1 MKKTICL
8 LFSIA
13 LFCGLW
19 HSCQPEVV
27 LPGGIYGTVLDK
39 ESGEP
44 IRNAEITLNPGG
56 KTTVVGSNGTYEFVN
71 LEAGMY
77 TVNVQA
83 DGYDHNSKTANV
95 VNGESTAC
103 DFHLTKTIINQDLEI
118 TPTSL
123 NFGTTQNQLSVTIT
137 NRGTEETAWSLDL
150 GVCKWLSANPVSGR
164 IGAGKTQAIIFS
176 VDRSLLQKDETTVV
190 TLSAFG
196 NSYPMNVSCA
206 IVQNKGVMNVSP
218 TVLSFGEDANEMN
231 FTIKNLG
238 NANLNWYTQGLSA
251 SCLSLSESNGTL
263 STGASKVVKVLLNR
277 NLMSE
282 DLSTS
287 FIVSDGNT
295 DQEILVMATKKVLHP
310 IMNVSP
316 TVLSFGE
323 DANEMNFTIKNLG
336 NANLNWYTQGLSAS
350 CLSLSE
356 SNGTLSTGAS
366 KVVKVLLNRN
376 LMSEDLS
383 TSFIVSDGNTDQ
395 EILVM
400 ATKKVLHPIM
410 NVSPTVLDFG
420 DSSTS
425 KTVTIS
431 NSGSADLN
439 WSLTNASNECLS
451 YSTTSGTISPAGSTT
466 VTVTLNRAAMHTDL
480 NTSIGVSDGT
490 NSQSITIKATYVYV
504 EDYSSATI
512 ESCSSDVKAEIISCK
527 RNGSNVVFTYK
538 LTNSGLG
545 DVNIQIKPAENYTG
559 ASVIFDDLGNSYNRQ
574 YMTFRN
580 QGNAY
585 SNAIGVAFPEDVPC
599 TGTVTIQNVPD
610 EATKLTV
617 KLGVWINQ
625 TLGNTYISFKNVPIY

>member
-8 LFSIA
+8 FFSIA
-13 LFCGLW
+13 LLCGFYQ
-19 HSCQPEVV
+19 SCQPNVE

-39 ESGEP
+39 GSGEP
-44 IRNAEITLNPGG
+44 IRNAEITLNPSG

-137 NRGTEETAWSLDL
+137 NRGTEETAWSLNL
-150 GVCKWLSANPVSGR
+150 GNNAWLSATPKSGN
-164 IGAGKTQAIIFS
+164 IGARKTQTIVFS
-176 VDRSLLQKDETTVV
+176 VNRTLMTKAESAVVSLA
-190 TLSAFG
+190 AFG
-196 NSYPMNVSCA
+196 NSYPLTISCE
-206 IVQNKGVMNVSP
+206 ISKGQLSITP
-218 TVLSFGEDANEMN
+218 TILNFGEESSEQT
-231 FTIKNLG
+231 FTIKNMG
-238 NANLNWYTQGLSA
+238 NAAITWRAKDLSVT
-251 SCLSLSESNGTL
+251 CLSLSDMGGTL
-263 STGASKVVKVLLNR
+263 AVGASKVVKLTLDR
-277 NLMSE
+277 TALTS

-287 FIVSDGNT
+287 FIIADGFT
-295 DQEILVMATKKVLHP
+295 EQEIQVSAKKKVLQSVLTLTPTFLDFGEDNTVLSFTIKNMGNAAMTWSAKGLSATCLSLSDMGGTVAVGASKVVKLTLDRTALTSDLSTSFTIVDGFTEQEVQVSATKKVLHP
-310 IMNVSP
+310 IMNVTPS
-316 TVLSFGE
+316 
-323 DANEMNFTIKNLG
+323 I
-336 NANLNWYTQGLSAS
+336 
-350 CLSLSE
+350 
-356 SNGTLSTGAS
+356 
-366 KVVKVLLNRN
+366 
-376 LMSEDLS
+376 
-383 TSFIVSDGNTDQ
+383 
-395 EILVM
+395 
-400 ATKKVLHPIM
+400 
-410 NVSPTVLDFG
+410 LDFG

-425 KTVTIS
+425 KTFTIS
-431 NSGSADLN
+431 NSGSADLH

-599 TGTVTIQNVPD
+599 TGNVTVQNVPD

>member
-1 MKKTICL
+1 MKKSLYLLLGILLICG
-8 LFSIA
+8 IYQA
-13 LFCGLW
+13 CA
-19 HSCQPEVV
+19 PNVV

-176 VDRSLLQKDETTVV
+176 VDRSLLQKDETAVV

-251 SCLSLSESNGTL
+251 SCLSLSENNGTL
-263 STGASKVVKVLLNR
+263 SSGASKVIRVSLNR
-277 NLMSE
+277 NLLDG

-295 DQEILVMATKKVLHP
+295 DQEILVMATKKIMRP
-310 IMNVSP
+310 IMNVTPS
-316 TVLSFGE
+316 
-323 DANEMNFTIKNLG
+323 I
-336 NANLNWYTQGLSAS
+336 
-350 CLSLSE
+350 
-356 SNGTLSTGAS
+356 
-366 KVVKVLLNRN
+366 
-376 LMSEDLS
+376 
-383 TSFIVSDGNTDQ
+383 
-395 EILVM
+395 
-400 ATKKVLHPIM
+400 
-410 NVSPTVLDFG
+410 LDFG

-425 KTVTIS
+425 KTFTIS

-466 VTVTLNRAAMHTDL
+466 VTVTLNRAAMHTDM
-480 NTSIGVSDGT
+480 NTVIGISDGT
-490 NSQSITIKATYVYV
+490 NSQSVTIKAQYVYV
-504 EDYSSATI
+504 EDYSSAII
-512 ESCSSDVKAEIISCK
+512 ESFDNRLKCDIVSCK
-527 RNGSNVVFTYK
+527 RNGSKVEFKFK
-538 LTNSGLG
+538 LTNVGFG
-545 DVNIQIKPAENYTG
+545 DISQFTLQASYGSYT
-559 ASVIFDDLGNSYNRQ
+559 IIYDNLGNQ
-574 YMTFRN
+574 YEKQAMSLGN
-580 QGNAY
+580 QSDSGYGN
-585 SNAIGVAFPEDVPC
+585 IRVPLLEYVGC
-599 TGTVTIQNVPD
+599 NGSISIENVPANA
-610 EATKLTV
+610 ETLTIKLCV
-617 KLGVWINQ
+617 SGYDPSK
-625 TLGNTYISFKNVPIY
+625 GNLFTNEHISIKNLPIY

>member
-13 LFCGLW
+13 LFCGFYQ
-19 HSCQPEVV
+19 SCQPNVE

-39 ESGEP
+39 GSGEP

-137 NRGTEETAWSLDL
+137 NRGTEETAWSLNL
-150 GVCKWLSANPVSGR
+150 GNNAWLSATPKSGN
-164 IGAGKTQAIIFS
+164 IGARKTQTIVFS
-176 VDRSLLQKDETTVV
+176 VNRTLMTKAESAVVSLA
-190 TLSAFG
+190 AFG
-196 NSYPMNVSCA
+196 NSYPLTISCE
-206 IVQNKGVMNVSP
+206 ISKGQLSITP
-218 TVLSFGEDANEMN
+218 TILNFGEESSEQT
-231 FTIKNLG
+231 FTIKNMG
-238 NANLNWYTQGLSA
+238 NAAITWRAKDLSVT
-251 SCLSLSESNGTL
+251 CLSLSDMGGTL
-263 STGASKVVKVLLNR
+263 AVSASKVVKLTLDR
-277 NLMSE
+277 TALTS

-287 FIVSDGNT
+287 FTIVDGFT
-295 DQEILVMATKKVLHP
+295 EQEVQVSATKKVLHP
-310 IMNVSP
+310 IMNVTPS
-316 TVLSFGE
+316 
-323 DANEMNFTIKNLG
+323 I
-336 NANLNWYTQGLSAS
+336 
-350 CLSLSE
+350 
-356 SNGTLSTGAS
+356 
-366 KVVKVLLNRN
+366 
-376 LMSEDLS
+376 
-383 TSFIVSDGNTDQ
+383 
-395 EILVM
+395 
-400 ATKKVLHPIM
+400 
-410 NVSPTVLDFG
+410 LDFG

-425 KTVTIS
+425 KTFTIS
-431 NSGSADLN
+431 NSGSADLH

-599 TGTVTIQNVPD
+599 TGTVTVQNVPD

-625 TLGNTYISFKNVPIY
+625 TLGNTYISFKNVQIY

>member
-8 LFSIA
+8 FFSIA
-13 LFCGLW
+13 LLCGFYQ
-19 HSCQPEVV
+19 SCQPNVE

-39 ESGEP
+39 GSGEP

-71 LEAGMY
+71 LEAGIY

-123 NFGTTQNQLSVTIT
+123 NFGTTQNQLSATIT

-206 IVQNKGVMNVSP
+206 IVQNKGVMTVSP
-218 TVLSFGEDANEMN
+218 TVLSFGEDTNEMN

-263 STGASKVVKVLLNR
+263 SSGASKVVKVLLNR
-277 NLMSE
+277 NLISE

-287 FIVSDGNT
+287 FV
-295 DQEILVMATKKVLHP
+295 
-310 IMNVSP
+310 
-316 TVLSFGE
+316 
-323 DANEMNFTIKNLG
+323 
-336 NANLNWYTQGLSAS
+336 
-350 CLSLSE
+350 
-356 SNGTLSTGAS
+356 
-366 KVVKVLLNRN
+366 
-376 LMSEDLS
+376 
-383 TSFIVSDGNTDQ
+383 VSDGNTDQ

-425 KTVTIS
+425 KTFTIS

-466 VTVTLNRAAMHTDL
+466 VTVTLNRAAMHTDM
-480 NTSIGVSDGT
+480 NTVIGVSDGNNT
-490 NSQSITIKATYVYV
+490 QSVTIKATYVYV
-504 EDYSSATI
+504 EDYSSAII
-512 ESCSSDVKAEIISCK
+512 ESFDNRLKCDIVSCK
-527 RNGSNVVFTYK
+527 RNGSKVEFKFK
-538 LTNSGLG
+538 LTNVGFG
-545 DVNIQIKPAENYTG
+545 DISQFTLQASYGSYT
-559 ASVIFDDLGNSYNRQ
+559 IIYDNLGNQ
-574 YMTFRN
+574 YEKQAMSLGN
-580 QGNAY
+580 QSDSGYGN
-585 SNAIGVAFPEDVPC
+585 IRVPLLEYVGC
-599 TGTVTIQNVPD
+599 NGSISIENVPANA
-610 EATKLTV
+610 ETLTIKLCV
-617 KLGVWINQ
+617 SGYDPSKGNLFINEH
-625 TLGNTYISFKNVPIY
+625 ISIKNLPIY

>member
-8 LFSIA
+8 FFSIA
-13 LFCGLW
+13 LLCGFYQ
-19 HSCQPEVV
+19 SCQPNVE

-39 ESGEP
+39 GSGEP

-103 DFHLTKTIINQDLEI
+103 DFHLTKTIINQDLDI

-150 GVCKWLSANPVSGR
+150 GACKWLSANPVSGR

-176 VDRSLLQKDETTVV
+176 VDRSLLQKDETAVV
-190 TLSAFG
+190 TISAFG

-251 SCLSLSESNGTL
+251 SCLSLSENNGTL
-263 STGASKVVKVLLNR
+263 SSGASKVIRVSLNR
-277 NLMSE
+277 NLLDG

-295 DQEILVMATKKVLHP
+295 DQEILVMATKKIMRP
-310 IMNVSP
+310 IMNVTPS
-316 TVLSFGE
+316 
-323 DANEMNFTIKNLG
+323 I
-336 NANLNWYTQGLSAS
+336 
-350 CLSLSE
+350 
-356 SNGTLSTGAS
+356 
-366 KVVKVLLNRN
+366 
-376 LMSEDLS
+376 
-383 TSFIVSDGNTDQ
+383 
-395 EILVM
+395 
-400 ATKKVLHPIM
+400 
-410 NVSPTVLDFG
+410 LDFG

-425 KTVTIS
+425 KTFTIS
-431 NSGSADLN
+431 NSGSADLH

-466 VTVTLNRAAMHTDL
+466 VTVTLNRASMHTDM
-480 NTSIGVSDGT
+480 NTVIGISDGNNT
-490 NSQSITIKATYVYV
+490 QSVTIKATYVYV
-504 EDYSSATI
+504 EDYSSAKI
-512 ESCSSDVKAEIISCK
+512 ESCGSDVKAEIVSCK

-574 YMTFRN
+574 YMTFRD

-599 TGTVTIQNVPD
+599 TGTVTVQNVPD
-610 EATKLTV
+610 EATNLTV

>member
-8 LFSIA
+8 FFSIA
-13 LFCGLW
+13 LLCGVFQ
-19 HSCQPEVV
+19 SCQPEVV

-39 ESGEP
+39 ETGEP
-44 IRNAEITLNPGG
+44 IRNAEISLSPGG
-56 KTTVVGSNGTYEFVN
+56 KTTVVGSNGAYEFVN

-83 DGYDHNSKTANV
+83 EGYDHNSKTANV

-103 DFHLTKTIINQDLEI
+103 DFHLTKTIVNQDLEI

-137 NRGTEETAWSLDL
+137 NRGIEETAWTLDL
-150 GVCKWLSANPVSGR
+150 GICKWLSANPVSGR

-218 TVLSFGEDANEMN
+218 TVLSFGEDTNEMS

-238 NANLNWYTQGLSA
+238 NANLNWYTQGLSE
-251 SCLSLSESNGTL
+251 SCLSLSENNGTL
-263 STGASKVVKVLLNR
+263 SSGASKVIRVSLNR
-277 NLMSE
+277 NLLDG

-295 DQEILVMATKKVLHP
+295 DQEILVMATKKIMRP
-310 IMNVSP
+310 IMNVTPS
-316 TVLSFGE
+316 
-323 DANEMNFTIKNLG
+323 I
-336 NANLNWYTQGLSAS
+336 
-350 CLSLSE
+350 
-356 SNGTLSTGAS
+356 
-366 KVVKVLLNRN
+366 
-376 LMSEDLS
+376 
-383 TSFIVSDGNTDQ
+383 
-395 EILVM
+395 
-400 ATKKVLHPIM
+400 
-410 NVSPTVLDFG
+410 LDFG

-425 KTVTIS
+425 KTFTIS
-431 NSGSADLN
+431 NSGSADLH

-466 VTVTLNRAAMHTDL
+466 VTVTLNRAAMHTDM
-480 NTSIGVSDGT
+480 NTIIGVSDGT

-504 EDYSSATI
+504 EDYSSAKI
-512 ESCSSDVKAEIISCK
+512 ESCSSDVKAEIVSCK

-545 DVNIQIKPAENYTG
+545 DVNIQIKPAESYTN
-559 ASVIFDDLGNSYNRQ
+559 ATIIMDNLGNSYFRQ
-574 YMTFRN
+574 YMTFRD

-599 TGTVTIQNVPD
+599 TGTVTVQNVPD
-610 EATKLTV
+610 EATNLTV

>member
-1 MKKTICL
+1 MKKSVYLICTLYL
-8 LFSIA
+8 LTGIWQA
-13 LFCGLW
+13 CG
-19 HSCQPEVV
+19 SKEEVTTT
-27 LPGGIYGTVLDK
+27 GGIYGTVLDK
-39 ESGEP
+39 ETGEP
-44 IRNAEITLNPGG
+44 IRNAEISLSPSG
-56 KTTVVGSNGTYEFVN
+56 KTTVVGSNGAYEFVN

-137 NRGTEETAWSLDL
+137 NRGIEETAWTLDL
-150 GVCKWLSANPVSGR
+150 GICKWLSANPVSGR

-176 VDRSLLQKDETTVV
+176 VDRSLLQKDETAVV

-251 SCLSLSESNGTL
+251 SCLSLSENNGTL
-263 STGASKVVKVLLNR
+263 SSGASKVIRVSLNR
-277 NLMSE
+277 NLLDG

-295 DQEILVMATKKVLHP
+295 DQEILVMATKKIMRP
-310 IMNVSP
+310 IMNVTPS
-316 TVLSFGE
+316 
-323 DANEMNFTIKNLG
+323 I
-336 NANLNWYTQGLSAS
+336 
-350 CLSLSE
+350 
-356 SNGTLSTGAS
+356 
-366 KVVKVLLNRN
+366 
-376 LMSEDLS
+376 
-383 TSFIVSDGNTDQ
+383 
-395 EILVM
+395 
-400 ATKKVLHPIM
+400 
-410 NVSPTVLDFG
+410 LDFG

-425 KTVTIS
+425 KTFTIS
-431 NSGSADLN
+431 NSGNADLN
-439 WSLTNASNECLS
+439 WSLTNINNECLS
-451 YSTTSGTISPAGSTT
+451 FSNTSGTISPAGNTT
-466 VTVTLNRAAMHTDL
+466 VTVTLNRVAMHTDM
-480 NTSIGVSDGT
+480 NTVIGISDGT
-490 NSQSITIKATYVYV
+490 NSQSVTIKATYVYV
-504 EDYSSATI
+504 EDYSSAKI
-512 ESCSSDVKAEIISCK
+512 ESCSSDVKAEIVSCK
-527 RNGSNVVFTYK
+527 HNGTDVVFTYK
-538 LTNSGLG
+538 LTNTGLG
-545 DVNIQIKPAENYTG
+545 EVNIQIKPAESYTN
-559 ASVIFDDLGNSYNRQ
+559 ATIIMDNLGNSYFRQ
-574 YMTFRN
+574 YMTFRD

-585 SNAIGVAFPEDVPC
+585 SNTIGVAFPEDVPC
-599 TGTVTIQNVPD
+599 TGTVTVQNVPD
-610 EATKLTV
+610 EATNLTV

>member
-1 MKKTICL
+1 MKKLSYL
-8 LFSIA
+8 LLLLCMLLVQA
-13 LFCGLW
+13 
-19 HSCQPEVV
+19 CQPEVV

-39 ESGEP
+39 GSGEP

-123 NFGTTQNQLSVTIT
+123 NFGTTQNQLSATIT

-176 VDRSLLQKDETTVV
+176 VDRSLLQKDETAVV

-206 IVQNKGVMNVSP
+206 IVQNKGVMTVSP

-263 STGASKVVKVLLNR
+263 TSGASKVVKVLLDR
-277 NLMSE
+277 SLMLE

-287 FIVSDGNT
+287 FV
-295 DQEILVMATKKVLHP
+295 
-310 IMNVSP
+310 
-316 TVLSFGE
+316 
-323 DANEMNFTIKNLG
+323 
-336 NANLNWYTQGLSAS
+336 
-350 CLSLSE
+350 
-356 SNGTLSTGAS
+356 
-366 KVVKVLLNRN
+366 
-376 LMSEDLS
+376 
-383 TSFIVSDGNTDQ
+383 VSDGNTDQ

-425 KTVTIS
+425 KTFTIS

-466 VTVTLNRAAMHTDL
+466 VTVTLTRAAMHADM
-480 NTSIGVSDGT
+480 NTVIGVSDGT
-490 NSQSITIKATYVYV
+490 NSQSVTIKATYVYV
-504 EDYSSATI
+504 EDYSSAII
-512 ESCSSDVKAEIISCK
+512 ESFDNRLKCDIVSCK
-527 RNGSNVVFTYK
+527 RNGSKVEFKFK
-538 LTNSGLG
+538 LTKRKKKYGKHPELFQGTASCF
-545 DVNIQIKPAENYTG
+545 ERG
-559 ASVIFDDLGNSYNRQ
+559 A
-574 YMTFRN
+574 
-580 QGNAY
+580 
-585 SNAIGVAFPEDVPC
+585 
-599 TGTVTIQNVPD
+599 
-610 EATKLTV
+610 
-617 KLGVWINQ
+617 
-625 TLGNTYISFKNVPIY
+625 

>member
-8 LFSIA
+8 FFSIA
-13 LFCGLW
+13 LLCGFYQ
-19 HSCQPEVV
+19 SCQPNVE

-103 DFHLTKTIINQDLEI
+103 DFHLTKTIVNQDLEI
-118 TPTSL
+118 APTSL

-150 GVCKWLSANPVSGR
+150 GACKWLSANPVSGR

-218 TVLSFGEDANEMN
+218 TVLSFGEDANEMS

-238 NANLNWYTQGLSA
+238 NANLNWYTQGLSE
-251 SCLSLSESNGTL
+251 SCLSLSENNGTL
-263 STGASKVVKVLLNR
+263 SSGVSKVIRVSLNR
-277 NLMSE
+277 NLLDG

-295 DQEILVMATKKVLHP
+295 DQEILVMATKKIMRP
-310 IMNVSP
+310 IMNVTPS
-316 TVLSFGE
+316 
-323 DANEMNFTIKNLG
+323 I
-336 NANLNWYTQGLSAS
+336 
-350 CLSLSE
+350 
-356 SNGTLSTGAS
+356 
-366 KVVKVLLNRN
+366 
-376 LMSEDLS
+376 
-383 TSFIVSDGNTDQ
+383 
-395 EILVM
+395 
-400 ATKKVLHPIM
+400 
-410 NVSPTVLDFG
+410 LDFG

-425 KTVTIS
+425 KTFTIS
-431 NSGSADLN
+431 NSGSADLH

-480 NTSIGVSDGT
+480 NTSIAVSDG
-490 NSQSITIKATYVYV
+490 NSTQSVTIKATYVYV
-504 EDYSSATI
+504 EDYSSAI
-512 ESCSSDVKAEIISCK
+512 VESCDNNLKAEIVSCK
-527 RNGSNVVFTYK
+527 RNGTKVEFNFK
-538 LTNSGLG
+538 LTNTGLG
-545 DVNIQIKPAENYTG
+545 DINDFRIEGNSGSTTI
-559 ASVIFDDLGNSYNRQ
+559 IFDDLGNSY
-574 YMTFRN
+574 TN
-580 QGNAY
+580 QTITLGSSTSTSGY
-585 SNAIGVAFPEDVPC
+585 TLVSSPLLEYVPC
-599 TGTVTIQNVPD
+599 NGRVVVTNVPD
-610 EATKLTV
+610 EANALTIKLQV
-617 KLGVWINQ
+617 YAYNAGVLQNRDYIN
-625 TLGNTYISFKNVPIY
+625 FKNVPIY

>member
-1 MKKTICL
+1 MKKSVYLICTLCL
-8 LFSIA
+8 LSGIFQA
-13 LFCGLW
+13 CG
-19 HSCQPEVV
+19 SKEEVTTT
-27 LPGGIYGTVLDK
+27 GGIYGTVLDK
-39 ESGEP
+39 EDGEP
-44 IRNAEITLNPGG
+44 IRNAEISLSPGG
-56 KTTVVGSNGTYEFVN
+56 KTTVVGSNGTYEFVD
-71 LEAGMY
+71 LEPRLY
-77 TVNVQA
+77 TVNVTA
-83 DGYDHNSKTANV
+83 DGYDYNSKTAKV
-95 VNGESTAC
+95 VSGESTAC

-123 NFGTTQNQLSVTIT
+123 NFGTTQNQLSATIT

-150 GVCKWLSANPVSGR
+150 GACKWLSANPVSGR

-176 VDRSLLQKDETTVV
+176 VDRSLLQKDETAVV

-218 TVLSFGEDANEMN
+218 TVLSFGEDTNEMN

-263 STGASKVVKVLLNR
+263 SSGASKVVKVLLDR
-277 NLMSE
+277 SLMSE

-287 FIVSDGNT
+287 FVVSDGNT

-310 IMNVSP
+310 IMNVTP
-316 TVLSFGE
+316 T
-323 DANEMNFTIKNLG
+323 M
-336 NANLNWYTQGLSAS
+336 
-350 CLSLSE
+350 
-356 SNGTLSTGAS
+356 
-366 KVVKVLLNRN
+366 
-376 LMSEDLS
+376 
-383 TSFIVSDGNTDQ
+383 
-395 EILVM
+395 
-400 ATKKVLHPIM
+400 
-410 NVSPTVLDFG
+410 LDFG

-425 KTVTIS
+425 KTFTIS

-599 TGTVTIQNVPD
+599 TGNVTVQNVPD

>member
-8 LFSIA
+8 FFSIA
-13 LFCGLW
+13 LLCGFYQ
-19 HSCQPEVV
+19 SCQPNVE

-118 TPTSL
+118 APTSL

-150 GVCKWLSANPVSGR
+150 GACKWLSANPVSGR

-218 TVLSFGEDANEMN
+218 TVLSFGEDTNEMS

-238 NANLNWYTQGLSA
+238 NANLNWYTQRLSE

-263 STGASKVVKVLLNR
+263 SSGASKVIRVSLNR
-277 NLMSE
+277 NLLDG

-295 DQEILVMATKKVLHP
+295 DQEILVMATKKIMRP
-310 IMNVSP
+310 IMNVTPS
-316 TVLSFGE
+316 
-323 DANEMNFTIKNLG
+323 I
-336 NANLNWYTQGLSAS
+336 
-350 CLSLSE
+350 
-356 SNGTLSTGAS
+356 
-366 KVVKVLLNRN
+366 
-376 LMSEDLS
+376 
-383 TSFIVSDGNTDQ
+383 
-395 EILVM
+395 
-400 ATKKVLHPIM
+400 
-410 NVSPTVLDFG
+410 LDFG

-425 KTVTIS
+425 KTFTIS
-431 NSGSADLN
+431 NSGSADLY

-451 YSTTSGTISPAGSTT
+451 YSTTSGTISPAGNTT

-480 NTSIGVSDGT
+480 NTSIGVSDG
-490 NSQSITIKATYVYV
+490 NSTQSVTIKATYVYV
-504 EDYSSATI
+504 EDYSSAII
-512 ESCSSDVKAEIISCK
+512 ESFDNRLKCDIVSCK
-527 RNGSNVVFTYK
+527 RNGSKVEFKFK
-538 LTNSGLG
+538 LTNVGFG
-545 DVNIQIKPAENYTG
+545 DISQFTLQASYGSYT
-559 ASVIFDDLGNSYNRQ
+559 IIYDNLGNQ
-574 YMTFRN
+574 YEKQAMSLGN
-580 QGNAY
+580 QSDSGYGN
-585 SNAIGVAFPEDVPC
+585 VRVPLLEYVGC
-599 TGTVTIQNVPD
+599 NGSISIENVPANA
-610 EATKLTV
+610 ETLTIKLCVSGYDPSKGYLFT
-617 KLGVWINQ
+617 NEH
-625 TLGNTYISFKNVPIY
+625 ISIKNLPIY

>member
-8 LFSIA
+8 FFSIA
-13 LFCGLW
+13 LLCGFYQ
-19 HSCQPEVV
+19 SCQPNVE

-39 ESGEP
+39 ETGEP
-44 IRNAEITLNPGG
+44 IRNAEISLSPSG

-77 TVNVQA
+77 TVNVTA

-95 VNGESTAC
+95 VNGKSTAC
-103 DFHLTKTIINQDLEI
+103 DFHLTKTIVNQDLEI

-123 NFGTTQNQLSVTIT
+123 NFGTTQNQLSATIT

-150 GVCKWLSANPVSGR
+150 GACKWLSANPVSGR

-176 VDRSLLQKDETTVV
+176 VDRSLLQKDETAVV

-206 IVQNKGVMNVSP
+206 IVQNKGVMTVSP

-263 STGASKVVKVLLNR
+263 TSGASKVVKVLLDR
-277 NLMSE
+277 SLMSE

-287 FIVSDGNT
+287 FVVSDGNT
-295 DQEILVMATKKVLHP
+295 DQEILVMATKKIMRP
-310 IMNVSP
+310 IMNVTPS
-316 TVLSFGE
+316 
-323 DANEMNFTIKNLG
+323 I
-336 NANLNWYTQGLSAS
+336 
-350 CLSLSE
+350 
-356 SNGTLSTGAS
+356 
-366 KVVKVLLNRN
+366 
-376 LMSEDLS
+376 
-383 TSFIVSDGNTDQ
+383 
-395 EILVM
+395 
-400 ATKKVLHPIM
+400 
-410 NVSPTVLDFG
+410 LDFG

-425 KTVTIS
+425 KTFTIS
-431 NSGSADLN
+431 NSGSADLH

-504 EDYSSATI
+504 EDYSSAKI
-512 ESCSSDVKAEIISCK
+512 ESCSSDVKAEIVSCK

-574 YMTFRN
+574 YMTFRD

-585 SNAIGVAFPEDVPC
+585 SNTIGVAFPEDVPC
-599 TGTVTIQNVPD
+599 TGTVTVQNVPD

>member
-13 LFCGLW
+13 LFCGFYQ
-19 HSCQPEVV
+19 SCQPNVE

-39 ESGEP
+39 GSGEP

-150 GVCKWLSANPVSGR
+150 GACKWLSANPVSGR

-206 IVQNKGVMNVSP
+206 IVQNKGVMTVSP
-218 TVLSFGEDANEMN
+218 TVLSFGEDTNEMN

-263 STGASKVVKVLLNR
+263 SSGASKVVKVLLNR

-287 FIVSDGNT
+287 FV
-295 DQEILVMATKKVLHP
+295 
-310 IMNVSP
+310 
-316 TVLSFGE
+316 
-323 DANEMNFTIKNLG
+323 
-336 NANLNWYTQGLSAS
+336 
-350 CLSLSE
+350 
-356 SNGTLSTGAS
+356 
-366 KVVKVLLNRN
+366 
-376 LMSEDLS
+376 
-383 TSFIVSDGNTDQ
+383 VSDGNTDQ

-425 KTVTIS
+425 KTFTIS

-466 VTVTLNRAAMHTDL
+466 VTVTLTRAAMHTDM
-480 NTSIGVSDGT
+480 NTVIGVSDGNNT
-490 NSQSITIKATYVYV
+490 QSVTIKATYVYV
-504 EDYSSATI
+504 EDYSSAII
-512 ESCSSDVKAEIISCK
+512 ESFDNRLKCDIVSCK
-527 RNGSNVVFTYK
+527 RNGSKVEFNFK
-538 LTNSGLG
+538 LTNVGFG
-545 DVNIQIKPAENYTG
+545 DISQFTLQASYGSYT
-559 ASVIFDDLGNSYNRQ
+559 IIYDNLGNQ
-574 YMTFRN
+574 YEKQAMSLGN
-580 QGNAY
+580 QSDSGYGN
-585 SNAIGVAFPEDVPC
+585 IRVPLLEYVGC
-599 TGTVTIQNVPD
+599 NGSISIENVPANA
-610 EATKLTV
+610 ERLTIKLCV
-617 KLGVWINQ
+617 SGYDPSK
-625 TLGNTYISFKNVPIY
+625 GNLFTNEHISIKNLPIY

>member
-13 LFCGLW
+13 LFGGFYQ
-19 HSCQPEVV
+19 SCQPNVE

-39 ESGEP
+39 GSGEP

-83 DGYDHNSKTANV
+83 DGYDYNSKTANV

-103 DFHLTKTIINQDLEI
+103 DFHLTKTIVNQDLEI
-118 TPTSL
+118 APTSL

-150 GVCKWLSANPVSGR
+150 GACKWLSANPVSGR

-176 VDRSLLQKDETTVV
+176 VDRSLLQKDETAVV

-206 IVQNKGVMNVSP
+206 IVQNKGVMTVSP
-218 TVLSFGEDANEMN
+218 TVLSFGEDTNEMS

-263 STGASKVVKVLLNR
+263 SIGASKVVKVLLNR
-277 NLMSE
+277 SLMSE

-287 FIVSDGNT
+287 FV
-295 DQEILVMATKKVLHP
+295 
-310 IMNVSP
+310 
-316 TVLSFGE
+316 
-323 DANEMNFTIKNLG
+323 
-336 NANLNWYTQGLSAS
+336 
-350 CLSLSE
+350 
-356 SNGTLSTGAS
+356 
-366 KVVKVLLNRN
+366 
-376 LMSEDLS
+376 
-383 TSFIVSDGNTDQ
+383 VSDGNTDQ

-425 KTVTIS
+425 KTFTIS

-466 VTVTLNRAAMHTDL
+466 VTVTLNRAAMHTDM
-480 NTSIGVSDGT
+480 NTVIGISDGT
-490 NSQSITIKATYVYV
+490 NSQSVTIKATYVYV
-504 EDYSSATI
+504 EDYSSAII
-512 ESCSSDVKAEIISCK
+512 ESFDNRLKCDIVSCK
-527 RNGSNVVFTYK
+527 RNGSKVEFKFK
-538 LTNSGLG
+538 LTNVGFG
-545 DVNIQIKPAENYTG
+545 DISQFTLQASYGSYT
-559 ASVIFDDLGNSYNRQ
+559 IIYDNLGNQ
-574 YMTFRN
+574 YEKQAMSLGN
-580 QGNAY
+580 QSDSGYGN
-585 SNAIGVAFPEDVPC
+585 IRVPLLEYVGC
-599 TGTVTIQNVPD
+599 NGSISIENVPANA
-610 EATKLTV
+610 ETLTIKLCV
-617 KLGVWINQ
+617 SGYDPSK
-625 TLGNTYISFKNVPIY
+625 GNLFTNEHISIKNLPIY

>member
-8 LFSIA
+8 FFSIA
-13 LFCGLW
+13 LLCGVFQ
-19 HSCQPEVV
+19 SCQPEVV

-39 ESGEP
+39 ETGEP
-44 IRNAEITLNPGG
+44 IRNAEISLSPSG

-77 TVNVQA
+77 TVNVTA

-95 VNGESTAC
+95 VNGENTAC
-103 DFHLTKTIINQDLEI
+103 DFHLTKTIVNQDLEI

-123 NFGTTQNQLSVTIT
+123 NFGTTQNQLSATIT

-150 GVCKWLSANPVSGR
+150 GACKWLSANPVSGR

-218 TVLSFGEDANEMN
+218 TVLSFGEDTNEMS

-251 SCLSLSESNGTL
+251 SCLSLSENNGTL
-263 STGASKVVKVLLNR
+263 SSGASKVIRVSLNR
-277 NLMSE
+277 NLLDG

-310 IMNVSP
+310 IMNVTP
-316 TVLSFGE
+316 T
-323 DANEMNFTIKNLG
+323 M
-336 NANLNWYTQGLSAS
+336 
-350 CLSLSE
+350 
-356 SNGTLSTGAS
+356 
-366 KVVKVLLNRN
+366 
-376 LMSEDLS
+376 
-383 TSFIVSDGNTDQ
+383 
-395 EILVM
+395 
-400 ATKKVLHPIM
+400 
-410 NVSPTVLDFG
+410 LDFG

-425 KTVTIS
+425 KTFTIS
-431 NSGSADLN
+431 NSGSADLH

-466 VTVTLNRAAMHTDL
+466 VTVTLNRAAMHTDM
-480 NTSIGVSDGT
+480 NTVIGISDGT
-490 NSQSITIKATYVYV
+490 NSQSVTIKAQYVYV
-504 EDYSSATI
+504 EDYSSAI
-512 ESCSSDVKAEIISCK
+512 VESFDNRFKCDIISCK
-527 RNGSNVVFTYK
+527 RNGSKVEFKFK
-538 LTNSGLG
+538 LTSIGLG
-545 DVNIQIKPAENYTG
+545 DVEVT
-559 ASVIFDDLGNSYNRQ
+559 IFG
-574 YMTFRN
+574 N
-580 QGNAY
+580 QGN
-585 SNAIGVAFPEDVPC
+585 SNSTIIADNL
-599 TGTVTIQNVPD
+599 GTQYAGSV
-610 EATKLTV
+610 L
-617 KLGVWINQ
+617 
-625 TLGNTYISFKNVPIY
+625 TLGTQSNSSYTNGYVRSPLLEYVPINGSATIPGVPSGATSLHIKLNVSVWSNGNYIANSDWIKISNLPIY

>member
-1 MKKTICL
+1 MKKTICF

-13 LFCGLW
+13 LLCGIYQA
-19 HSCQPEVV
+19 CTPNVV

-95 VNGESTAC
+95 VNGESSAC

-176 VDRSLLQKDETTVV
+176 VDRSLWQKDETAVV

-263 STGASKVVKVLLNR
+263 SSGASKVIRVSLNR
-277 NLMSE
+277 NLLDG

-295 DQEILVMATKKVLHP
+295 DQEILVMATKKVL
-310 IMNVSP
+310 
-316 TVLSFGE
+316 
-323 DANEMNFTIKNLG
+323 
-336 NANLNWYTQGLSAS
+336 
-350 CLSLSE
+350 
-356 SNGTLSTGAS
+356 
-366 KVVKVLLNRN
+366 R
-376 LMSEDLS
+376 
-383 TSFIVSDGNTDQ
+383 
-395 EILVM
+395 
-400 ATKKVLHPIM
+400 PIM

-425 KTVTIS
+425 KTFTIS

-466 VTVTLNRAAMHTDL
+466 VTVTLTRAAMHTDM
-480 NTSIGVSDGT
+480 NTVIGVSDGNNT
-490 NSQSITIKATYVYV
+490 QSVTIKATYVYV
-504 EDYSSATI
+504 EDYSSAII
-512 ESCSSDVKAEIISCK
+512 ESFDNRLKCDIVSCK
-527 RNGSNVVFTYK
+527 RNGSKVEFKFK
-538 LTNSGLG
+538 LTNVGFG
-545 DVNIQIKPAENYTG
+545 DISQFTLQASYGSYT
-559 ASVIFDDLGNSYNRQ
+559 IIYDNLGNQ
-574 YMTFRN
+574 YEKQAMSLGN
-580 QGNAY
+580 QSDSGYGN
-585 SNAIGVAFPEDVPC
+585 IRVPLLEYVGC
-599 TGTVTIQNVPD
+599 NGSISIENVPANA
-610 EATKLTV
+610 ETLTIKLCV
-617 KLGVWINQ
+617 SGYDPSK
-625 TLGNTYISFKNVPIY
+625 GNLFTNEHISIKNLPIY

>member
-13 LFCGLW
+13 LLCGIYQA
-19 HSCQPEVV
+19 CTPNVE

-150 GVCKWLSANPVSGR
+150 GACKWLSATPVSGR

-176 VDRSLLQKDETTVV
+176 VDRSLLQKDETAVV
-190 TLSAFG
+190 TISAFG
-196 NSYPMNVSCA
+196 NSYPMNISCA
-206 IVQNKGVMNVSP
+206 IVQNKGVMTVSP
-218 TVLSFGEDANEMN
+218 TVLSFGEEANEMN

-263 STGASKVVKVLLNR
+263 TSGASKVVKVLLDR

-287 FIVSDGNT
+287 FV
-295 DQEILVMATKKVLHP
+295 
-310 IMNVSP
+310 
-316 TVLSFGE
+316 
-323 DANEMNFTIKNLG
+323 
-336 NANLNWYTQGLSAS
+336 
-350 CLSLSE
+350 
-356 SNGTLSTGAS
+356 
-366 KVVKVLLNRN
+366 
-376 LMSEDLS
+376 
-383 TSFIVSDGNTDQ
+383 VSDGNTDQ

-425 KTVTIS
+425 KTFTIS

-545 DVNIQIKPAENYTG
+545 EVNIQIKPAENYTG

-599 TGTVTIQNVPD
+599 TGTVTVQNVPD

>member
-8 LFSIA
+8 FFSIA
-13 LFCGLW
+13 LLCGFYQ
-19 HSCQPEVV
+19 SCQPNVE

-118 TPTSL
+118 APTSL

-150 GVCKWLSANPVSGR
+150 GACKWLSANPVSGR
-164 IGAGKTQAIIFS
+164 IGAAKTQAIIFS
-176 VDRSLLQKDETTVV
+176 VDRSLLQKDETAVV

-206 IVQNKGVMNVSP
+206 IVQNKGVMTVSP

-263 STGASKVVKVLLNR
+263 TSGASKVVKVLLDR
-277 NLMSE
+277 SLMSE

-287 FIVSDGNT
+287 FVVSDGNT

-310 IMNVSP
+310 IMNVTP
-316 TVLSFGE
+316 T
-323 DANEMNFTIKNLG
+323 M
-336 NANLNWYTQGLSAS
+336 
-350 CLSLSE
+350 
-356 SNGTLSTGAS
+356 
-366 KVVKVLLNRN
+366 
-376 LMSEDLS
+376 
-383 TSFIVSDGNTDQ
+383 
-395 EILVM
+395 
-400 ATKKVLHPIM
+400 
-410 NVSPTVLDFG
+410 LDFG

-425 KTVTIS
+425 KTFTIS
-431 NSGSADLN
+431 NSGSADLH
-439 WSLTNASNECLS
+439 WSLTNATNECLS
-451 YSTTSGTISPAGSTT
+451 YSTTSGTISPAGNTT

-504 EDYSSATI
+504 EDYSSAKI
-512 ESCSSDVKAEIISCK
+512 ESCSSDVKAEIVSCK

-574 YMTFRN
+574 YMTFRD

-585 SNAIGVAFPEDVPC
+585 SNTIGVAFPEDVPC
-599 TGTVTIQNVPD
+599 TGTVTVQNVPD
-610 EATKLTV
+610 EATNLTV

>member
-13 LFCGLW
+13 LLCGFYQ
-19 HSCQPEVV
+19 SCQPNVE

-103 DFHLTKTIINQDLEI
+103 DFHLTKTIVNQDLEI
-118 TPTSL
+118 APTSL

-137 NRGTEETAWSLDL
+137 NRGIEETAWTLDL
-150 GVCKWLSANPVSGR
+150 GICKWLSANPVSGR

-218 TVLSFGEDANEMN
+218 TVLSFGEDTNEMS

-238 NANLNWYTQGLSA
+238 NANLNWYTQGLSE
-251 SCLSLSESNGTL
+251 SCLSLSENNGTL
-263 STGASKVVKVLLNR
+263 SSGASKVIRVSLNR
-277 NLMSE
+277 NLLDG

-310 IMNVSP
+310 IMNVTP
-316 TVLSFGE
+316 T
-323 DANEMNFTIKNLG
+323 M
-336 NANLNWYTQGLSAS
+336 
-350 CLSLSE
+350 
-356 SNGTLSTGAS
+356 
-366 KVVKVLLNRN
+366 
-376 LMSEDLS
+376 
-383 TSFIVSDGNTDQ
+383 
-395 EILVM
+395 
-400 ATKKVLHPIM
+400 
-410 NVSPTVLDFG
+410 LDFG

-425 KTVTIS
+425 KTFTIS
-431 NSGSADLN
+431 NSGSADLH
-439 WSLTNASNECLS
+439 WSLANASNECLS

-504 EDYSSATI
+504 EDYSSAKI
-512 ESCSSDVKAEIISCK
+512 ESCSSDVKAEIVSCK

-574 YMTFRN
+574 YMTFRD

-599 TGTVTIQNVPD
+599 TGTVTVQNVPD
-610 EATKLTV
+610 EATNLTV

>member
-1 MKKTICL
+1 MKKTIYL

-13 LFCGLW
+13 LLCGFYQ
-19 HSCQPEVV
+19 SCQPNVE

-103 DFHLTKTIINQDLEI
+103 DFHLTKTIVNQDLEI
-118 TPTSL
+118 APTSL

-176 VDRSLLQKDETTVV
+176 VDRSLLQKDETAVV

-218 TVLSFGEDANEMN
+218 TVLSFGEDTNEMS

-251 SCLSLSESNGTL
+251 SCLSLSENNGTL
-263 STGASKVVKVLLNR
+263 SSGASKVIRVSLNR
-277 NLMSE
+277 NLLDG

-295 DQEILVMATKKVLHP
+295 DQEILVMATKKIMRP
-310 IMNVSP
+310 IMNVTPS
-316 TVLSFGE
+316 
-323 DANEMNFTIKNLG
+323 I
-336 NANLNWYTQGLSAS
+336 
-350 CLSLSE
+350 
-356 SNGTLSTGAS
+356 
-366 KVVKVLLNRN
+366 
-376 LMSEDLS
+376 
-383 TSFIVSDGNTDQ
+383 
-395 EILVM
+395 
-400 ATKKVLHPIM
+400 
-410 NVSPTVLDFG
+410 LDFG

-425 KTVTIS
+425 KTFTIS
-431 NSGSADLN
+431 NSGSADLH

-490 NSQSITIKATYVYV
+490 NTQSVTIKATYVYV
-504 EDYSSATI
+504 EDYSSAKI
-512 ESCSSDVKAEIISCK
+512 ESCSSDVKAEIVSCK

-559 ASVIFDDLGNSYNRQ
+559 ASVIFDDLGNSYFRQ
-574 YMTFRN
+574 YMTFRD

-599 TGTVTIQNVPD
+599 TGTVTVQNVPD
-610 EATKLTV
+610 EATNLTV

>member
-1 MKKTICL
+1 MVYSGIFLFQLFNMKKLSYL
-8 LFSIA
+8 LLCMLLIQA
-13 LFCGLW
+13 
-19 HSCQPEVV
+19 CQPEVV

-123 NFGTTQNQLSVTIT
+123 NFGTTQNQLSATIT

-150 GVCKWLSANPVSGR
+150 GACKWLSANPVSGR

-176 VDRSLLQKDETTVV
+176 VDRSLLQKDETAVV
-190 TLSAFG
+190 TISAFG
-196 NSYPMNVSCA
+196 NSYPMNISCA

-218 TVLSFGEDANEMN
+218 TVLSFGEEANEMN

-238 NANLNWYTQGLSA
+238 NANLNWYTEGLSE
-251 SCLSLSESNGTL
+251 SCLSLSENNGTL
-263 STGASKVVKVLLNR
+263 SSGASKVIRVSLNR
-277 NLMSE
+277 NLLDG

-295 DQEILVMATKKVLHP
+295 DQEILVMATKKIMRP
-310 IMNVSP
+310 IMNVTPS
-316 TVLSFGE
+316 
-323 DANEMNFTIKNLG
+323 I
-336 NANLNWYTQGLSAS
+336 
-350 CLSLSE
+350 
-356 SNGTLSTGAS
+356 
-366 KVVKVLLNRN
+366 
-376 LMSEDLS
+376 
-383 TSFIVSDGNTDQ
+383 
-395 EILVM
+395 
-400 ATKKVLHPIM
+400 
-410 NVSPTVLDFG
+410 LDFG

-425 KTVTIS
+425 KTFTIS
-431 NSGSADLN
+431 NSGSADLH

-466 VTVTLNRAAMHTDL
+466 VTVTLNRASMHTDM
-480 NTSIGVSDGT
+480 NTVIGISDGNNT
-490 NSQSITIKATYVYV
+490 QSVTIKATYVYV
-504 EDYSSATI
+504 EDYSSAKI
-512 ESCSSDVKAEIISCK
+512 ESCGSDVKAEIVSCK

-574 YMTFRN
+574 YMTFRD

-599 TGTVTIQNVPD
+599 TGTVTVQNVPD
-610 EATKLTV
+610 EATNLTV

>member
-8 LFSIA
+8 FFSIA
-13 LFCGLW
+13 LLCGVFQ
-19 HSCQPEVV
+19 SCQPEVV

-39 ESGEP
+39 ETGEP
-44 IRNAEITLNPGG
+44 IRNAEISLSPSG

-77 TVNVQA
+77 TVNVTA

-95 VNGESTAC
+95 VNGKSTAC
-103 DFHLTKTIINQDLEI
+103 DFHLTKTIVNQDLEI
-118 TPTSL
+118 APTSL

-176 VDRSLLQKDETTVV
+176 VDRSLLQKDETAVV

-206 IVQNKGVMNVSP
+206 IVQNKGVMSVSP

-310 IMNVSP
+310 IMNVTP
-316 TVLSFGE
+316 T
-323 DANEMNFTIKNLG
+323 M
-336 NANLNWYTQGLSAS
+336 
-350 CLSLSE
+350 
-356 SNGTLSTGAS
+356 
-366 KVVKVLLNRN
+366 
-376 LMSEDLS
+376 
-383 TSFIVSDGNTDQ
+383 
-395 EILVM
+395 
-400 ATKKVLHPIM
+400 
-410 NVSPTVLDFG
+410 LDFG

-425 KTVTIS
+425 KTFTIS
-431 NSGSADLN
+431 NSGSADLH
-439 WSLTNASNECLS
+439 WSLANASNECLS

-466 VTVTLNRAAMHTDL
+466 VTVTLNRAAMHTDM
-480 NTSIGVSDGT
+480 NTVIGISDGT
-490 NSQSITIKATYVYV
+490 NSQSVTIKAQYVYV
-504 EDYSSATI
+504 EDYSSAII
-512 ESCSSDVKAEIISCK
+512 ESFDNRFKCDIISCK
-527 RNGSNVVFTYK
+527 RNGSKVEFKFK
-538 LTNSGLG
+538 LTSIGLG
-545 DVNIQIKPAENYTG
+545 DVEVT
-559 ASVIFDDLGNSYNRQ
+559 IFG
-574 YMTFRN
+574 N
-580 QGNAY
+580 QGN
-585 SNAIGVAFPEDVPC
+585 SNSTIIADNL
-599 TGTVTIQNVPD
+599 GTQYAGSV
-610 EATKLTV
+610 L
-617 KLGVWINQ
+617 
-625 TLGNTYISFKNVPIY
+625 TLGTQSNSSYTNGYVRSPLLEYVPINGSATIPGVPSGATSLHIKLNVSVWSNGNYIANSDWIKISNLPIY

>member
-1 MKKTICL
+1 MKKSVYLICTLCL
-8 LFSIA
+8 LTGIWQA
-13 LFCGLW
+13 CG
-19 HSCQPEVV
+19 SKEEVTTT
-27 LPGGIYGTVLDK
+27 GGIYGTVLDK
-39 ESGEP
+39 EDGEP
-44 IRNAEITLNPGG
+44 IRNAEISLSPSG
-56 KTTVVGSNGTYEFVN
+56 KTTVVGSNGAYEFVN

-83 DGYDHNSKTANV
+83 EGYDHNSKTAKV
-95 VNGESTAC
+95 VSGESTAC
-103 DFHLTKTIINQDLEI
+103 DFHLTKTIVNQDLEI
-118 TPTSL
+118 APTSL

-137 NRGTEETAWSLDL
+137 NRGTEETAWTLDL
-150 GVCKWLSANPVSGR
+150 GICKWLSANPVSGR

-218 TVLSFGEDANEMN
+218 TVLSFGEDTNEMS

-251 SCLSLSESNGTL
+251 SCLSLSENNGTL
-263 STGASKVVKVLLNR
+263 SSGASKVIRVSLNR
-277 NLMSE
+277 NLLDG

-310 IMNVSP
+310 IMNVTP
-316 TVLSFGE
+316 T
-323 DANEMNFTIKNLG
+323 M
-336 NANLNWYTQGLSAS
+336 
-350 CLSLSE
+350 
-356 SNGTLSTGAS
+356 
-366 KVVKVLLNRN
+366 
-376 LMSEDLS
+376 
-383 TSFIVSDGNTDQ
+383 
-395 EILVM
+395 
-400 ATKKVLHPIM
+400 
-410 NVSPTVLDFG
+410 LDFG

-425 KTVTIS
+425 KTFTIS
-431 NSGSADLN
+431 NSGSADLH

-451 YSTTSGTISPAGSTT
+451 YSTTSGTISSAGSTT
-466 VTVTLNRAAMHTDL
+466 VTVTLNRAAMHTDM
-480 NTSIGVSDGT
+480 NTIIGVSDGNNT
-490 NSQSITIKATYVYV
+490 QSVTIKAQYVYV
-504 EDYSSATI
+504 EDYSSAKI
-512 ESCSSDVKAEIISCK
+512 ESCSSDVKAEIVSCK

-574 YMTFRN
+574 YMTFRD

-585 SNAIGVAFPEDVPC
+585 SNTIGVAFPEDVPC
-599 TGTVTIQNVPD
+599 TGTVTVQNVPD
-610 EATKLTV
+610 EATNLTV

>member
-1 MKKTICL
+1 MKKSVYLICTLYL
-8 LFSIA
+8 LTGIWQA
-13 LFCGLW
+13 CG
-19 HSCQPEVV
+19 SKEEVTTT
-27 LPGGIYGTVLDK
+27 GGIYGTVLDK
-39 ESGEP
+39 EDGEP
-44 IRNAEITLNPGG
+44 IRNAEISLSPGG

-137 NRGTEETAWSLDL
+137 NRGIEETAWTLDL
-150 GVCKWLSANPVSGR
+150 GICKWLSANPVSGR

-176 VDRSLLQKDETTVV
+176 VDRSLLQKDETAVV

-218 TVLSFGEDANEMN
+218 TVLSFGEDTSEMN

-251 SCLSLSESNGTL
+251 SCLSLSENNGTL
-263 STGASKVVKVLLNR
+263 SSGASKVIRVSLNR
-277 NLMSE
+277 NLLDG

-295 DQEILVMATKKVLHP
+295 DQEILVMATKKIMRP
-310 IMNVSP
+310 IMNVTPS
-316 TVLSFGE
+316 
-323 DANEMNFTIKNLG
+323 I
-336 NANLNWYTQGLSAS
+336 
-350 CLSLSE
+350 
-356 SNGTLSTGAS
+356 
-366 KVVKVLLNRN
+366 
-376 LMSEDLS
+376 
-383 TSFIVSDGNTDQ
+383 
-395 EILVM
+395 
-400 ATKKVLHPIM
+400 
-410 NVSPTVLDFG
+410 LDFG

-425 KTVTIS
+425 KTFTIS
-431 NSGSADLN
+431 NSGNADLN
-439 WSLTNASNECLS
+439 WSLTNINNECLS
-451 YSTTSGTISPAGSTT
+451 FSNTSGTISPAGSTT
-466 VTVTLNRAAMHTDL
+466 VTITLNRAAMHTDL

-504 EDYSSATI
+504 EDYSSAKI
-512 ESCSSDVKAEIISCK
+512 ESCSSDVKAEIVSCK
-527 RNGSNVVFTYK
+527 RNGTAVVFTYK
-538 LTNSGLG
+538 LTNTGLG
-545 DVNIQIKPAENYTG
+545 DVNIQIKPAESYTN
-559 ASVIFDDLGNSYNRQ
+559 ATIIIDNLGNSYFRQ
-574 YMTFRN
+574 YMTFRD

-585 SNAIGVAFPEDVPC
+585 SNTIGVAFPEDVPC
-599 TGTVTIQNVPD
+599 TGTVTVQNVPD
-610 EATKLTV
+610 EATNLTV

-625 TLGNTYISFKNVPIY
+625 TLGNTYISFKDVPIY

>member
-8 LFSIA
+8 FFSIA
-13 LFCGLW
+13 LLCGFYQ
-19 HSCQPEVV
+19 SCQPNVE

-150 GVCKWLSANPVSGR
+150 GACKWLSANPVSGR

-176 VDRSLLQKDETTVV
+176 VDRSLLQKDETAVV

-206 IVQNKGVMNVSP
+206 IVQNKGVMTISP
-218 TVLSFGEDANEMN
+218 TVLSFGEDTNEMN

-310 IMNVSP
+310 IMNVTP
-316 TVLSFGE
+316 T
-323 DANEMNFTIKNLG
+323 M
-336 NANLNWYTQGLSAS
+336 
-350 CLSLSE
+350 
-356 SNGTLSTGAS
+356 
-366 KVVKVLLNRN
+366 
-376 LMSEDLS
+376 
-383 TSFIVSDGNTDQ
+383 
-395 EILVM
+395 
-400 ATKKVLHPIM
+400 
-410 NVSPTVLDFG
+410 LDFG

-425 KTVTIS
+425 KTFTIS
-431 NSGSADLN
+431 NSGSADLH
-439 WSLTNASNECLS
+439 WSLTNATNECLS
-451 YSTTSGTISPAGSTT
+451 YSTTSGTISPAGNTT

-504 EDYSSATI
+504 EDYSSAKI
-512 ESCSSDVKAEIISCK
+512 ESCSSDVKAEIVSCK

-559 ASVIFDDLGNSYNRQ
+559 ASVIFDDLGNSYFRQ
-574 YMTFRN
+574 YMTFRD

-585 SNAIGVAFPEDVPC
+585 SNAIGVAFPEDVPY
-599 TGTVTIQNVPD
+599 TGTVTVQNVPD
-610 EATKLTV
+610 EATNLTV

>member
-1 MKKTICL
+1 MKKSVYLICTLCL
-8 LFSIA
+8 LTGIWQA
-13 LFCGLW
+13 CG
-19 HSCQPEVV
+19 SKEEVTTT
-27 LPGGIYGTVLDK
+27 GGIYGTVLDK
-39 ESGEP
+39 EDGEP
-44 IRNAEITLNPGG
+44 IRNAEISLSPGG

-137 NRGTEETAWSLDL
+137 NRGIEETAWTLDL

-206 IVQNKGVMNVSP
+206 IVQNKGVMTVSP
-218 TVLSFGEDANEMN
+218 TVLSFGEDTNEMS

-263 STGASKVVKVLLNR
+263 SSGASKVIRVSLNKNLLDG
-277 NLMSE
+277 

-310 IMNVSP
+310 IMNVTPS
-316 TVLSFGE
+316 
-323 DANEMNFTIKNLG
+323 I
-336 NANLNWYTQGLSAS
+336 
-350 CLSLSE
+350 
-356 SNGTLSTGAS
+356 
-366 KVVKVLLNRN
+366 
-376 LMSEDLS
+376 
-383 TSFIVSDGNTDQ
+383 
-395 EILVM
+395 
-400 ATKKVLHPIM
+400 
-410 NVSPTVLDFG
+410 LDFG

-425 KTVTIS
+425 KTFTIS
-431 NSGSADLN
+431 NSGSADLH

-451 YSTTSGTISPAGSTT
+451 YSTTSGTISPAGNTT
-466 VTVTLNRAAMHTDL
+466 VTVTLNRAAMHTDM
-480 NTSIGVSDGT
+480 NTVIGISDGT
-490 NSQSITIKATYVYV
+490 NSQSVTIKAQYVYV
-504 EDYSSATI
+504 EDYSSAII
-512 ESCSSDVKAEIISCK
+512 ESFDNRLKCDIVSCK
-527 RNGSNVVFTYK
+527 RNGSKVEFKFK
-538 LTNSGLG
+538 LTNVGFG
-545 DVNIQIKPAENYTG
+545 DISQFTLQASYGSYT
-559 ASVIFDDLGNSYNRQ
+559 IIYDNLGNQ
-574 YMTFRN
+574 YEKQAMSLGN
-580 QGNAY
+580 QSDSGYGN
-585 SNAIGVAFPEDVPC
+585 VRVPLLEYVGC
-599 TGTVTIQNVPD
+599 NGSISIENVPANA
-610 EATKLTV
+610 ETLTIKLCV
-617 KLGVWINQ
+617 SGYDPSKGNLFINE
-625 TLGNTYISFKNVPIY
+625 YISIRNLPIY

>member
-8 LFSIA
+8 FFSIA
-13 LFCGLW
+13 LLCGVFQ
-19 HSCQPEVV
+19 SCQPEVV

-39 ESGEP
+39 ETGEP
-44 IRNAEITLNPGG
+44 IRNAEISLSPSG

-103 DFHLTKTIINQDLEI
+103 DFHLTKTIVNQDLEI
-118 TPTSL
+118 APTSL

-137 NRGTEETAWSLDL
+137 NRGTEETAWALDL
-150 GVCKWLSANPVSGR
+150 GACKWLSANPVSGR

-218 TVLSFGEDANEMN
+218 TVLSFGEDTNEMS

-251 SCLSLSESNGTL
+251 SCLSLSENNGTL
-263 STGASKVVKVLLNR
+263 SSGASKVIRVSLNR
-277 NLMSE
+277 NLLDG

-310 IMNVSP
+310 IMNVTP
-316 TVLSFGE
+316 T
-323 DANEMNFTIKNLG
+323 M
-336 NANLNWYTQGLSAS
+336 
-350 CLSLSE
+350 
-356 SNGTLSTGAS
+356 
-366 KVVKVLLNRN
+366 
-376 LMSEDLS
+376 
-383 TSFIVSDGNTDQ
+383 
-395 EILVM
+395 
-400 ATKKVLHPIM
+400 
-410 NVSPTVLDFG
+410 LDFG

-425 KTVTIS
+425 KTFTIS
-431 NSGSADLN
+431 NSGSADLH
-439 WSLTNASNECLS
+439 WSLANASNECLS

-466 VTVTLNRAAMHTDL
+466 VTVTLNRAAMHTDM
-480 NTSIGVSDGT
+480 NTVIGISDGT
-490 NSQSITIKATYVYV
+490 NSQSVTIKAQYVYV
-504 EDYSSATI
+504 EDYSSAII
-512 ESCSSDVKAEIISCK
+512 ESFDNRFKCDIISCK
-527 RNGSNVVFTYK
+527 RNGSKVEFKFK
-538 LTNSGLG
+538 LTSIGLG
-545 DVNIQIKPAENYTG
+545 DVEVT
-559 ASVIFDDLGNSYNRQ
+559 IFG
-574 YMTFRN
+574 N
-580 QGNAY
+580 QGN
-585 SNAIGVAFPEDVPC
+585 SNSTIIADNL
-599 TGTVTIQNVPD
+599 GTQYAGSV
-610 EATKLTV
+610 L
-617 KLGVWINQ
+617 
-625 TLGNTYISFKNVPIY
+625 TLGTQSNSSYTNGYVRSPLLEYVPINGSATIPGVPSGATSLHIKLNVSVWSNGNYIANSDWIKISNLPIY

>member
-123 NFGTTQNQLSVTIT
+123 NFGTTQNQLSATIT

-176 VDRSLLQKDETTVV
+176 VDRSLLQKDETAVV
-190 TLSAFG
+190 TISAFG

-251 SCLSLSESNGTL
+251 SCLSLSENNGTL
-263 STGASKVVKVLLNR
+263 SSGASKVIRVSLNR
-277 NLMSE
+277 NLLDG

-310 IMNVSP
+310 IMNVTP
-316 TVLSFGE
+316 T
-323 DANEMNFTIKNLG
+323 M
-336 NANLNWYTQGLSAS
+336 
-350 CLSLSE
+350 
-356 SNGTLSTGAS
+356 
-366 KVVKVLLNRN
+366 
-376 LMSEDLS
+376 
-383 TSFIVSDGNTDQ
+383 
-395 EILVM
+395 
-400 ATKKVLHPIM
+400 
-410 NVSPTVLDFG
+410 LDFG
-420 DSSTS
+420 DSSTF
-425 KTVTIS
+425 KTFTIS

-490 NSQSITIKATYVYV
+490 NTQSVTIKATYVYV
-504 EDYSSATI
+504 EDYSSAII
-512 ESCSSDVKAEIISCK
+512 ESFDNRLKCDIVSCK
-527 RNGSNVVFTYK
+527 RNGSKVEFKFK
-538 LTNSGLG
+538 LTNVGFG
-545 DVNIQIKPAENYTG
+545 DISQFTLQASYGSYT
-559 ASVIFDDLGNSYNRQ
+559 IIYDNLGNQ
-574 YMTFRN
+574 YEKQAMSLGN
-580 QGNAY
+580 QSDSGYGN
-585 SNAIGVAFPEDVPC
+585 VRVPLLEYVGC
-599 TGTVTIQNVPD
+599 NGSISIENVPANA
-610 EATKLTV
+610 ETFTIKLCV
-617 KLGVWINQ
+617 SGYDPSK
-625 TLGNTYISFKNVPIY
+625 GNLFTNEHISIKNLPIY